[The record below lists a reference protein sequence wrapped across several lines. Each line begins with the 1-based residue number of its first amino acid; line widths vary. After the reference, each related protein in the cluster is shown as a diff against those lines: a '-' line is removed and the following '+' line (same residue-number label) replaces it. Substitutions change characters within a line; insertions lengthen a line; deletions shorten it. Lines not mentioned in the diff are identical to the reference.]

1 MKKVVILLHFRMCFL
16 PFPKDSMDMRPF
28 FLLHNCPKKPRV
40 RAKNADDFFGWHVCS
55 KHWFQSAL
63 KQWNSCVSLKGV
75 ECGVLRQPLGEKLT
89 MADISYQS
97 SQWKYK
103 RRGTPFQ
110 YTNKKDKLTNKFK
123 SVIVRPRTRRKKV
136 SEWFFVPLSASLP
149 AFSFPSNWKAVLWKK
164 WKHFHDGFIVVN
176 LASKRRLKKGD
187 DKRFFFYGPNFQK

>member
-1 MKKVVILLHFRMCFL
+1 MLMIFL
-16 PFPKDSMDMRPF
+16 VDMF
-28 FLLHNCPKKPRV
+28 AQNT
-40 RAKNADDFFGWHVCS
+40 DFNLRWS
-55 KHWFQSAL
+55 
-63 KQWNSCVSLKGV
+63 NEIRVSLKGV

-164 WKHFHDGFIVVN
+164 MKTLSWWLHSGKLSFQTSIK
-176 LASKRRLKKGD
+176 KRRW
-187 DKRFFFYGPNFQK
+187 